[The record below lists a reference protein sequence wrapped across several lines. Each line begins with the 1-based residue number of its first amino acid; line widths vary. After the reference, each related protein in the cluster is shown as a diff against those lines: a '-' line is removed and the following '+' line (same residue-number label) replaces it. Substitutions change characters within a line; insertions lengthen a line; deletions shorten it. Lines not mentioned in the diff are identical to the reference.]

1 MYKHI
6 VFDVDGT
13 LINTEY
19 AILHSLKDTLKEIL
33 NKDYK
38 TTDLEF
44 ALGTTGEAAL
54 KKLGISDIHKTLNL
68 WDNNMKKY
76 TDLISIF
83 DKTEELL
90 TRLLPEYRLGIVTSK
105 TKYEFKQE
113 KKLIELQK
121 YFEIIVCADDTK
133 KHKPDPEPL
142 LKYLELANVKNE
154 EILYIGDSIYDMMC
168 AESSRIDFAFAKWGN
183 KRQNLKAKYTL
194 LNPLELLKYL

>member
-68 WDNNMKKY
+68 WDDNMKKY
-76 TDLISIF
+76 TDLIGIF

-90 TRLLPEYRLGIVTSK
+90 THLLPEYKLGIVTSK
-105 TKYEFKQE
+105 TKSEFKQE
-113 KKLIELQK
+113 KKLIELKK

-194 LNPLELLKYL
+194 LSPLELLKYL

>member
-68 WDNNMKKY
+68 WDDNMKKY

-90 TRLLPEYRLGIVTSK
+90 TRLLPEYKLGIITSK

>member
-68 WDNNMKKY
+68 WDDNMKKY

-90 TRLLPEYRLGIVTSK
+90 THLLPEYKLGIVTSK
-105 TKYEFKQE
+105 TKSEFKQE
-113 KKLIELQK
+113 KKLIELKK

>member
-68 WDNNMKKY
+68 WDDNMKKY

-83 DKTEELL
+83 DETEELL
-90 TRLLPEYRLGIVTSK
+90 TRLLPEYKLGIVTSK
-105 TKYEFKQE
+105 TKSEFKQE
-113 KKLIELQK
+113 KKLIELKK

-133 KHKPDPEPL
+133 KTQTRP
-142 LKYLELANVKNE
+142 
-154 EILYIGDSIYDMMC
+154 
-168 AESSRIDFAFAKWGN
+168 
-183 KRQNLKAKYTL
+183 
-194 LNPLELLKYL
+194 